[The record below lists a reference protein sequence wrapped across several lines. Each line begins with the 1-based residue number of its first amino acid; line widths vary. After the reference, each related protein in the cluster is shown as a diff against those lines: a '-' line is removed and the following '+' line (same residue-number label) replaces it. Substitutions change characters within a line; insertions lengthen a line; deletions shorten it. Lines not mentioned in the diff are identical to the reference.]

1 MIFSYSPCIF
11 NINENGKNDNLIMKM
26 RNSHERLHKT
36 TNQNNVQRL
45 QPKEQAIADYIL
57 ENPSKV
63 SHSPISNLAS
73 ELGIADSTFFQ
84 FTKKLGYNGFKDFK
98 MAMLI
103 QENDLSAISYP
114 RKYSEN
120 RY

>member
-1 MIFSYSPCIF
+1 
-11 NINENGKNDNLIMKM
+11 MKM

-45 QPKEQAIADYIL
+45 QPKRTGIADYIL

-73 ELGIADSTFFQ
+73 ELGIADSTFSIY
-84 FTKKLGYNGFKDFK
+84 KNLVI
-98 MAMLI
+98 M
-103 QENDLSAISYP
+103 DLKILKWP
-114 RKYSEN
+114 C
-120 RY
+120 